1 MLYHGVIRSFL
12 CNPVNSDLTI
22 EESIHQPLITRKE
35 EASGLTEYVM
45 ISRPLVFSWIVLHES
60 TCALKR

>member
-12 CNPVNSDLTI
+12 CNRVNSDLAI
-22 EESIHQPLITRKE
+22 EERIYQPLITRKE
-35 EASGLTEYVM
+35 GAGGLTEYVM
-45 ISRPLVFSWIVLHES
+45 ISRPLVFSWTVLHES